1 MKFKSLE
8 ASVKKQIKASMRRI
22 AQKLIKL
29 NPEKVEVLEYATAF
43 NIWKRRYISTN
54 QEKKYYDLLLIDEE
68 LYKDLLS
75 TMEDIFLKEAYNIAE
90 KEEAS
95 EVKPSISYMD
105 KPATQKQIFYAR
117 YLMDMVKNETLPNKK
132 YSMHEISLLIND
144 LKSHKK
150 SL

>member
-8 ASVKKQIKASMRRI
+8 ASVKNQIKASMRRI

-43 NIWKRRYISTN
+43 NIWKSRYISTN
-54 QEKKYYDLLLIDEE
+54 QGKKYYDFLLIDEE

-90 KEEAS
+90 KEEVS
-95 EVKPSISYMD
+95 EVKPSRNYMD

-117 YLMDMVKNETLPNKK
+117 YLMDMVKNETLPDKK
-132 YSMHEISLLIND
+132 YSMHEINLLISS
-144 LKSHKK
+144 LKNQRK
-150 SL
+150 SV